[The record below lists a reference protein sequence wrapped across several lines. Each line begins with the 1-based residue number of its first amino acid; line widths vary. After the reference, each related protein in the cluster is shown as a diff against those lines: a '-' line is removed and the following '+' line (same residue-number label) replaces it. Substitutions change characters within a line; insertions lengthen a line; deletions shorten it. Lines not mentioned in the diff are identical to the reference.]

1 VLKNAGAVEQ
11 APVMLVADAAIFM
24 VLGRKSFSVIVTK
37 NQYFSSSS
45 ARIQGI
51 QLFRYVAYLLLI
63 VSRVDKITYER
74 IIARTI

>member
-1 VLKNAGAVEQ
+1 
-11 APVMLVADAAIFM
+11 M

-37 NQYFSSSS
+37 NQFFSSSS